1 MSSDPLSFFAAPG
14 VLDEAN
20 KVLHQAA
27 RLIQEAYPDEPV
39 DVLKDGLGRAFH
51 ALNLRSDVYIT
62 AQTLMAEYEATR
74 QRRR

>member
-39 DVLKDGLGRAFH
+39 DVLKEGYRDWETIL
-51 ALNLRSDVYIT
+51 S
-62 AQTLMAEYEATR
+62 
-74 QRRR
+74 